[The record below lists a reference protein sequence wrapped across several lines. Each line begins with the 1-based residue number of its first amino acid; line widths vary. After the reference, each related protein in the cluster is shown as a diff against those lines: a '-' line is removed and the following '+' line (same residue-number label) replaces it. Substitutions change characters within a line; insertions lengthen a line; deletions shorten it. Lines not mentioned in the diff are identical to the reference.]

1 MFVSGSESLGNSVPV
16 YCSGSTSFDVRS
28 WKISLKNFQGLLSI
42 VQLSMFF
49 FVVAVS
55 CDSFYIISKCFIFVN
70 NFFISFL
77 LLWSSSSRDS
87 LFRIAY
93 SSRLV
98 NSFLI
103 SFCNLLFSKFS
114 SEYSHTHARIFMQNF
129 FIFHPLCLCMP
140 LLSLCLGQR
149 TYGILPRLSGIVN
162 VVFVF
167 CTIQNILTFL
177 CFSSVFRLSK
187 LFPYSPESKSLK
199 TFNFYN
205 FVIAMIPGSK
215 GQKADA
221 SLLARGFLTSWPAKN
236 MSK

>member
-55 CDSFYIISKCFIFVN
+55 CDSFYIISKHFMFVN

-140 LLSLCLGQR
+140 LLSLCLDQR
-149 TYGILPRLSGIVN
+149 TNVILPRLSGIVN
-162 VVFVF
+162 VVFIF
-167 CTIQNILTFL
+167 CAIQNILTFL
-177 CFSSVFRLSK
+177 RLSSVLRLSK
-187 LFPYSPESKSLK
+187 LFPYSPESESLK

>member
-55 CDSFYIISKCFIFVN
+55 CDSFYIISKCFMFVN

-93 SSRLV
+93 SPRLV